1 MIRLFGV
8 SVRFQAHKQM
18 SALER
23 KRAWN
28 RDLAK
33 KAAAT
38 AVAKSTVAPISSEGP
53 KLRSYCGV
61 DSTEL
66 SNRQTTLEKR
76 CFEPSISELY
86 NFEHPSFDKDV
97 SFSFKVSNAR
107 YIKKGELIVSSMK
120 RNYSDTDL
128 KPPVRSPLDLIIVRS
143 RSSSEMLGK
152 SVLETTKTTLV
163 SNGSNSAQSSFS
175 EKHLNTSGCIL
186 KSELR
191 NSCSWNPKKRK
202 VEGNVEP
209 PTKLEKKVDSKKKVL
224 AKTISA
230 IPSLVVNEGAA
241 RNRNKCFPG
250 AICSSRLSAALNRNS
265 EWEKLALK
273 SRSIFLKHRSQKMLK
288 DRLEK
293 YCVIKQK
300 SHMYYEGKSDAK
312 EASQT
317 PETHYLTNRGE
328 FNQDFF
334 CLFSSDLNKN
344 KVKQSEILCGSNES
358 ETSVE
363 KNMPSRR
370 ILNHG
375 ISKLDMQGFRKIPFS
390 SVIKSV
396 PLTAID
402 GNSSKVMNVK
412 GLSLISH
419 TKEAT
424 EIEVT
429 KEVESLVEKALL
441 QTAASS
447 YFRTNQVLRKCVS
460 GNVQEGCDFHM
471 TNNNAK
477 LRKMWALV
485 AEESS
490 LTDSLNDINTKIS
503 KIKANLCTLSN
514 ESFQITK
521 RLDEVRF
528 LKNQLLSDS
537 QCKFHPNFQL

>member
-1 MIRLFGV
+1 
-8 SVRFQAHKQM
+8 M

-66 SNRQTTLEKR
+66 LSRQTTLEKR

-128 KPPVRSPLDLIIVRS
+128 KPPVRIIVRS

-202 VEGNVEP
+202 VEGNAEP
-209 PTKLEKKVDSKKKVL
+209 PTKLEEKVDSKKKVL

-273 SRSIFLKHRSQKMLK
+273 SRSIFLKQRSQKMLK

-317 PETHYLTNRGE
+317 PVTHYLTNRGE

-344 KVKQSEILCGSNES
+344 KVKQSGILCGSNES

-390 SVIKSV
+390 SLIKSV
-396 PLTAID
+396 PLTAVD

-447 YFRTNQVLRKCVS
+447 YFRTNQ
-460 GNVQEGCDFHM
+460 
-471 TNNNAK
+471 

-528 LKNQLLSDS
+528 LKNQLLSNS